1 MSRQRAA
8 LGSGFLMEEIGY
20 GHTNGGERYGH
31 TNVKWCH
38 IEASCPLSLLSV
50 PTHDPSITISVAF
63 SFSLFWVLFANC
75 AGSRPPVKHGF
86 LSLAQKA
93 TQLNSMARAQLVII
107 SPHRED
113 SLKNWPSPDLRP
125 RKCLA
130 NLEYFLCWKEK
141 ATQRQKRDVAKRQR
155 SQFERALIRKTL
167 DNLSI
172 KITTEGNEL

>member
-1 MSRQRAA
+1 
-8 LGSGFLMEEIGY
+8 
-20 GHTNGGERYGH
+20 
-31 TNVKWCH
+31 
-38 IEASCPLSLLSV
+38 
-50 PTHDPSITISVAF
+50 
-63 SFSLFWVLFANC
+63 
-75 AGSRPPVKHGF
+75 
-86 LSLAQKA
+86 
-93 TQLNSMARAQLVII
+93 MARAQLVII

-113 SLKNWPSPDLRP
+113 SLKNWPNTDLRP
-125 RKCLA
+125 GKRLA